1 MRKNIMTAVAAT
13 AFAGSLALAAPA
25 TAAVTFDPGTGT
37 GFVGKGDVQLA
48 FGWNNPQLQLN
59 ASGITFTY
67 ESEENYSAV
76 CSWVTGENTRGEK
89 THNVAHKKS
98 TTVNSA
104 VAFDARVRN
113 QITGFNLTGFGVTT
127 STGSTPVVGEACP
140 GNQGHDGT
148 WSSIEQ
154 TGYSGGL
161 YVNHGEVSA
170 LLL

>member
-1 MRKNIMTAVAAT
+1 M
-13 AFAGSLALAAPA
+13 AAPA

-113 QITGFNLTGFGVTT
+113 QITGFNLTGFGGTT
-127 STGSTPVVGEACP
+127 STGSIPVVGEACP
-140 GNQGHDGT
+140 GNEGHEGT
-148 WSSIEQ
+148 WSTVEQ
-154 TGYSGGL
+154 TGSSGGL
-161 YVNHGEVSA
+161 YVNHGAVSA